1 MTESSIVN
9 ISEVPLADH
18 GNGGIFTAK
27 IGRIGRM
34 IGSTGLGCAIT
45 VLPPGKRA
53 YPLHRHHVIHELFY
67 ILSGAGEYRL
77 GDRVLPL
84 RAGASLVRRTLP
96 ELAADWAAETFGV
109 RNARPYVAIPR
120 GQPRYLTINLGVGE
134 NPAKRLPDPFEE
146 ELIALLAATG
156 AHLVIDKGP
165 GGEEAARV
173 ERAVQRAGVRAQFW
187 EGSFAGFAR
196 LIAESHLYVGYDSA
210 GQHVAAALGV
220 PLISIFAGFPALRM
234 FHRWKPAGTHST
246 VIRVDNQD
254 PTEILNRVRAVLPA

>member
-9 ISEVPLADH
+9 ISDVPLSDH

-84 RAGASLVRRTLP
+84 RAGDV
-96 ELAADWAAETFGV
+96 
-109 RNARPYVAIPR
+109 
-120 GQPRYLTINLGVGE
+120 
-134 NPAKRLPDPFEE
+134 
-146 ELIALLAATG
+146 
-156 AHLVIDKGP
+156 
-165 GGEEAARV
+165 
-173 ERAVQRAGVRAQFW
+173 
-187 EGSFAGFAR
+187 
-196 LIAESHLYVGYDSA
+196 
-210 GQHVAAALGV
+210 VAAPAGKEAHQIVNTSPSELRFLAFSTIGEVDIVEYPDSGKMAAAAGIKNADFSTATYKALGR
-220 PLISIFAGFPALRM
+220 IQPADY
-234 FHRWKPAGTHST
+234 FDGEK
-246 VIRVDNQD
+246 
-254 PTEILNRVRAVLPA
+254 